1 MSLDLMKSYGRN
13 LTTFGIEAVRKIEN
27 SEESKN
33 FFFFLKNYL
42 FMIYLAESSE
52 SSSTKRIIVIGVNK
66 LEGNTF
72 KVIQSSS
79 VKLKSS
85 DTITS
90 KTITSTNHL
99 LTTFSNGTVILLN
112 LNNFRDMHIR
122 GSPTESIFAARN
134 HLLVAK
140 NRNVAI
146 RNFTDFF
153 LN

>member
-1 MSLDLMKSYGRN
+1 M
-13 LTTFGIEAVRKIEN
+13 V
-27 SEESKN
+27 
-33 FFFFLKNYL
+33 
-42 FMIYLAESSE
+42 YLAESPE
-52 SSSTKRIIVIGVNK
+52 SPSTKRIIVIGVNK

-122 GSPTESIFAARN
+122 GSPNESIFAARN

-153 LN
+153 LNWPLFEELSVDLFL